1 VDPDSSTWFSIRS
14 ENQIP
19 WRPSTKSSMS
29 WQDGGVDAVGSLVS
43 AWWLLKPPP
52 SSAIHNQEPKV
63 NAVPSSSTT
72 LVKLNDTIE
81 FSGGCSMNAPT
92 WRASCRCFTTTPT
105 EGYPRGGE
113 FVGRVSPRSGLEGIR
128 NTRFRQVRTTESVI
142 PYVLCG
148 LYCLMW

>member
-1 VDPDSSTWFSIRS
+1 
-14 ENQIP
+14 
-19 WRPSTKSSMS
+19 
-29 WQDGGVDAVGSLVS
+29 
-43 AWWLLKPPP
+43 
-52 SSAIHNQEPKV
+52 
-63 NAVPSSSTT
+63 
-72 LVKLNDTIE
+72 LNDTIE